1 MNAQHL
7 AWLENI
13 IAQAKAAEHVW
24 PEMAACEAALESG
37 WGNSALAREAKNLF
51 GLKQSSHPLYGTVM
65 MPTREFINNQWTV
78 VPAAWV
84 QYDTE
89 TACFDDRMN
98 TLRRLKNAYPHYAA
112 ALEATDPLTY
122 IVEVSKSWS
131 TDPQRAYKCQSI
143 YADYKASLPTPDLS
157 AQDL

>member
-1 MNAQHL
+1 MTPQHL

-13 IAQAKAAEHVW
+13 IAQAKVAEHVW

-37 WGNSALAREAKNLF
+37 WGTSALAREAKNLF
-51 GLKQSSHPLYGTVM
+51 GLKQSSHPIYGTVM

-98 TLRRLKNAYPHYAA
+98 TLRRLKSAYPHYAA

-131 TDPQRAYKCQSI
+131 TDPDRAYKCQSI
-143 YADYKASLPTPDLS
+143 YADYKASLPT
-157 AQDL
+157 QDL